1 MKRQI
6 FTLILLGTATSA
18 FAQQPGARGGGR
30 GPAPP
35 PPPPL
40 FFKETW
46 KQAPGNVPVTQA
58 FVTNPD
64 LQLNIYGAGK
74 EDFGVTSEGNVPHIW
89 TGLCASSCAL
99 TLST

>member
-1 MKRQI
+1 MKRSI
-6 FTLILLGTATSA
+6 FALILLCTATGA
-18 FAQQPGARGGGR
+18 FAQQPVGGR
-30 GPAPP
+30 GGRGQAPQ
-35 PPPPL
+35 PPPL

-46 KQAPGNVPVTQA
+46 KQAPGNVPVTQDY
-58 FVTNPD
+58 VVNPD

-99 TLST
+99 TLTP

>member
-1 MKRQI
+1 MRRPI
-6 FTLILLGTATSA
+6 FTLILLGTAAGA
-18 FAQQPGARGGGR
+18 FAQQPGGRGGR
-30 GPAPP
+30 GGAPP

-46 KQAPGNVPVTQA
+46 KEAPGNVPVTQD

-74 EDFGVTSEGNVPHIW
+74 EDFGVTSEGKCLTSGPDSAPHPA
-89 TGLCASSCAL
+89 C
-99 TLST
+99 